1 MPSSG
6 SREGVHWA
14 AMKTI
19 EELEELNHQL
29 QVELRKARAA
39 QAQAEAAN
47 QNKSVFLANMSHEI
61 RTPLNVIMGFSNLIV
76 TAATEEEKRMYAE
89 VLENNCS
96 LLLQLINDILDLSKI
111 ESGTLTFA
119 EEEMELNILL
129 EELASAM
136 RTRIVAEE
144 VVLNCV
150 TLSAPC
156 FVVAEKKRLSQV
168 LINLL
173 TNAIKFTTKGS
184 IRLGYEIHGKMLY
197 FYVADTGCGFPESQ
211 KQKVFERF
219 VRLDS
224 AKPGTGLGLAICR
237 TIVEKMGGC
246 IGVESEEGNGSTFW
260 FTLPYKQAETVKKSL
275 PKDIQPI
282 AIEKDKLVILIAEDN
297 ESNYKLFESIL
308 KYDYHLLHAWDGQEA
323 VNMFKEHNPQIILMD
338 INMPVLDGYEATKEI
353 RKYSAKVPIIAITA
367 FAYAS
372 DEQRVMESGFD
383 GYMPK
388 PINARQLK
396 AQLTDIMQKRI
407 VLL

>member
-14 AMKTI
+14 AIKTI
-19 EELEELNHQL
+19 EKLEELNHQL

-144 VVLNCV
+144 VILNCV

-246 IGVESEEGNGSTFW
+246 IGVESEEGKGSCFW
-260 FTLPYKQAETVKKSL
+260 FTIPYIPL
-275 PKDIQPI
+275 C
-282 AIEKDKLVILIAEDN
+282 IEKN
-297 ESNYKLFESIL
+297 
-308 KYDYHLLHAWDGQEA
+308 
-323 VNMFKEHNPQIILMD
+323 D
-338 INMPVLDGYEATKEI
+338 I
-353 RKYSAKVPIIAITA
+353 
-367 FAYAS
+367 
-372 DEQRVMESGFD
+372 
-383 GYMPK
+383 
-388 PINARQLK
+388 
-396 AQLTDIMQKRI
+396 
-407 VLL
+407 

>member
-14 AMKTI
+14 AMKTM

-144 VVLNCV
+144 VILNCV

-246 IGVESEEGNGSTFW
+246 IGVESEEGKGSCFW
-260 FTLPYKQAETVKKSL
+260 FTIPYIPL
-275 PKDIQPI
+275 C
-282 AIEKDKLVILIAEDN
+282 IEKN
-297 ESNYKLFESIL
+297 
-308 KYDYHLLHAWDGQEA
+308 
-323 VNMFKEHNPQIILMD
+323 D
-338 INMPVLDGYEATKEI
+338 I
-353 RKYSAKVPIIAITA
+353 
-367 FAYAS
+367 
-372 DEQRVMESGFD
+372 
-383 GYMPK
+383 
-388 PINARQLK
+388 
-396 AQLTDIMQKRI
+396 
-407 VLL
+407 

>member
-1 MPSSG
+1 MPFSG

-144 VVLNCV
+144 VILNCV

-246 IGVESEEGNGSTFW
+246 IGVESEEGKGSCFW
-260 FTLPYKQAETVKKSL
+260 FTIPYIPL
-275 PKDIQPI
+275 C
-282 AIEKDKLVILIAEDN
+282 IEKN
-297 ESNYKLFESIL
+297 
-308 KYDYHLLHAWDGQEA
+308 
-323 VNMFKEHNPQIILMD
+323 D
-338 INMPVLDGYEATKEI
+338 I
-353 RKYSAKVPIIAITA
+353 
-367 FAYAS
+367 
-372 DEQRVMESGFD
+372 
-383 GYMPK
+383 
-388 PINARQLK
+388 
-396 AQLTDIMQKRI
+396 
-407 VLL
+407 

>member
-61 RTPLNVIMGFSNLIV
+61 RTPLNVIMGVSNLIV

-144 VVLNCV
+144 VILNCV

-246 IGVESEEGNGSTFW
+246 IGVESEEGKGSCFW
-260 FTLPYKQAETVKKSL
+260 FTIPYIPL
-275 PKDIQPI
+275 C
-282 AIEKDKLVILIAEDN
+282 IEKN
-297 ESNYKLFESIL
+297 
-308 KYDYHLLHAWDGQEA
+308 
-323 VNMFKEHNPQIILMD
+323 D
-338 INMPVLDGYEATKEI
+338 I
-353 RKYSAKVPIIAITA
+353 
-367 FAYAS
+367 
-372 DEQRVMESGFD
+372 
-383 GYMPK
+383 
-388 PINARQLK
+388 
-396 AQLTDIMQKRI
+396 
-407 VLL
+407 

>member
-173 TNAIKFTTKGS
+173 TNAIKFTTKDS

-246 IGVESEEGNGSTFW
+246 IGVESEEGKGSCFW
-260 FTLPYKQAETVKKSL
+260 FTIPYIPL
-275 PKDIQPI
+275 C
-282 AIEKDKLVILIAEDN
+282 IEKN
-297 ESNYKLFESIL
+297 
-308 KYDYHLLHAWDGQEA
+308 
-323 VNMFKEHNPQIILMD
+323 D
-338 INMPVLDGYEATKEI
+338 I
-353 RKYSAKVPIIAITA
+353 
-367 FAYAS
+367 
-372 DEQRVMESGFD
+372 
-383 GYMPK
+383 
-388 PINARQLK
+388 
-396 AQLTDIMQKRI
+396 
-407 VLL
+407 

>member
-144 VVLNCV
+144 VILNCV

-237 TIVEKMGGC
+237 IIVEKMGGC
-246 IGVESEEGNGSTFW
+246 IGVESEEGKGSCFW
-260 FTLPYKQAETVKKSL
+260 FTIPYIPL
-275 PKDIQPI
+275 C
-282 AIEKDKLVILIAEDN
+282 IEKN
-297 ESNYKLFESIL
+297 
-308 KYDYHLLHAWDGQEA
+308 
-323 VNMFKEHNPQIILMD
+323 D
-338 INMPVLDGYEATKEI
+338 I
-353 RKYSAKVPIIAITA
+353 
-367 FAYAS
+367 
-372 DEQRVMESGFD
+372 
-383 GYMPK
+383 
-388 PINARQLK
+388 
-396 AQLTDIMQKRI
+396 
-407 VLL
+407 

>member
-144 VVLNCV
+144 VILNCV

-156 FVVAEKKRLSQV
+156 FVVAGKKRLSQV

-246 IGVESEEGNGSTFW
+246 IGVESEEGKGSCFW
-260 FTLPYKQAETVKKSL
+260 FTIPYIPL
-275 PKDIQPI
+275 C
-282 AIEKDKLVILIAEDN
+282 IEKN
-297 ESNYKLFESIL
+297 
-308 KYDYHLLHAWDGQEA
+308 
-323 VNMFKEHNPQIILMD
+323 D
-338 INMPVLDGYEATKEI
+338 I
-353 RKYSAKVPIIAITA
+353 
-367 FAYAS
+367 
-372 DEQRVMESGFD
+372 
-383 GYMPK
+383 
-388 PINARQLK
+388 
-396 AQLTDIMQKRI
+396 
-407 VLL
+407 

>member
-61 RTPLNVIMGFSNLIV
+61 RPPLNVIMGFSNLIV

-156 FVVAEKKRLSQV
+156 FVVSEKKRLSQV

-219 VRLDS
+219 VSLDS
-224 AKPGTGLGLAICR
+224 SKPGTGLGLAICR

-246 IGVESEEGNGSTFW
+246 IGVESEEGKGSCFW
-260 FTLPYKQAETVKKSL
+260 FTIPYIPL
-275 PKDIQPI
+275 C
-282 AIEKDKLVILIAEDN
+282 IEKN
-297 ESNYKLFESIL
+297 
-308 KYDYHLLHAWDGQEA
+308 
-323 VNMFKEHNPQIILMD
+323 D
-338 INMPVLDGYEATKEI
+338 I
-353 RKYSAKVPIIAITA
+353 
-367 FAYAS
+367 
-372 DEQRVMESGFD
+372 
-383 GYMPK
+383 
-388 PINARQLK
+388 
-396 AQLTDIMQKRI
+396 
-407 VLL
+407 

>member
-111 ESGTLTFA
+111 ESGTLTFE

-144 VVLNCV
+144 VILNCV

-246 IGVESEEGNGSTFW
+246 IGVESEEGKGSCFW
-260 FTLPYKQAETVKKSL
+260 FTIPYIPL
-275 PKDIQPI
+275 C
-282 AIEKDKLVILIAEDN
+282 IEKN
-297 ESNYKLFESIL
+297 
-308 KYDYHLLHAWDGQEA
+308 
-323 VNMFKEHNPQIILMD
+323 D
-338 INMPVLDGYEATKEI
+338 I
-353 RKYSAKVPIIAITA
+353 
-367 FAYAS
+367 
-372 DEQRVMESGFD
+372 
-383 GYMPK
+383 
-388 PINARQLK
+388 
-396 AQLTDIMQKRI
+396 
-407 VLL
+407 

>member
-144 VVLNCV
+144 VILNCV

-246 IGVESEEGNGSTFW
+246 IGVESEEGKGSCFG
-260 FTLPYKQAETVKKSL
+260 FTIPYIPL
-275 PKDIQPI
+275 C
-282 AIEKDKLVILIAEDN
+282 IEKN
-297 ESNYKLFESIL
+297 
-308 KYDYHLLHAWDGQEA
+308 
-323 VNMFKEHNPQIILMD
+323 D
-338 INMPVLDGYEATKEI
+338 I
-353 RKYSAKVPIIAITA
+353 
-367 FAYAS
+367 
-372 DEQRVMESGFD
+372 
-383 GYMPK
+383 
-388 PINARQLK
+388 
-396 AQLTDIMQKRI
+396 
-407 VLL
+407 

>member
-144 VVLNCV
+144 VILNCV

-224 AKPGTGLGLAICR
+224 AKPGTGQGLAICR

-246 IGVESEEGNGSTFW
+246 IGVESEEGKGSCFW
-260 FTLPYKQAETVKKSL
+260 FTIPYIPL
-275 PKDIQPI
+275 C
-282 AIEKDKLVILIAEDN
+282 IEKN
-297 ESNYKLFESIL
+297 
-308 KYDYHLLHAWDGQEA
+308 
-323 VNMFKEHNPQIILMD
+323 D
-338 INMPVLDGYEATKEI
+338 I
-353 RKYSAKVPIIAITA
+353 
-367 FAYAS
+367 
-372 DEQRVMESGFD
+372 
-383 GYMPK
+383 
-388 PINARQLK
+388 
-396 AQLTDIMQKRI
+396 
-407 VLL
+407 

>member
-144 VVLNCV
+144 VILNCV

-156 FVVAEKKRLSQV
+156 FVVAEEKRLSQV

-246 IGVESEEGNGSTFW
+246 IGVESEEGKGSCFW
-260 FTLPYKQAETVKKSL
+260 FTIPYIPL
-275 PKDIQPI
+275 C
-282 AIEKDKLVILIAEDN
+282 IEKN
-297 ESNYKLFESIL
+297 
-308 KYDYHLLHAWDGQEA
+308 
-323 VNMFKEHNPQIILMD
+323 D
-338 INMPVLDGYEATKEI
+338 I
-353 RKYSAKVPIIAITA
+353 
-367 FAYAS
+367 
-372 DEQRVMESGFD
+372 
-383 GYMPK
+383 
-388 PINARQLK
+388 
-396 AQLTDIMQKRI
+396 
-407 VLL
+407 

>member
-246 IGVESEEGNGSTFW
+246 IGVESEEGKGSCFW
-260 FTLPYKQAETVKKSL
+260 FTIPYI
-275 PKDIQPI
+275 PFC
-282 AIEKDKLVILIAEDN
+282 IEKN
-297 ESNYKLFESIL
+297 
-308 KYDYHLLHAWDGQEA
+308 
-323 VNMFKEHNPQIILMD
+323 D
-338 INMPVLDGYEATKEI
+338 I
-353 RKYSAKVPIIAITA
+353 
-367 FAYAS
+367 
-372 DEQRVMESGFD
+372 
-383 GYMPK
+383 
-388 PINARQLK
+388 
-396 AQLTDIMQKRI
+396 
-407 VLL
+407 

>member
-144 VVLNCV
+144 VILNCV

-237 TIVEKMGGC
+237 TIVEKMGGGC
-246 IGVESEEGNGSTFW
+246 IGVESEEGKGSCFW
-260 FTLPYKQAETVKKSL
+260 FTIPYIPL
-275 PKDIQPI
+275 C
-282 AIEKDKLVILIAEDN
+282 IEKN
-297 ESNYKLFESIL
+297 
-308 KYDYHLLHAWDGQEA
+308 
-323 VNMFKEHNPQIILMD
+323 D
-338 INMPVLDGYEATKEI
+338 I
-353 RKYSAKVPIIAITA
+353 
-367 FAYAS
+367 
-372 DEQRVMESGFD
+372 
-383 GYMPK
+383 
-388 PINARQLK
+388 
-396 AQLTDIMQKRI
+396 
-407 VLL
+407 

>member
-119 EEEMELNILL
+119 EEEMVLNILL

-246 IGVESEEGNGSTFW
+246 IGVESEEGKGSCFW
-260 FTLPYKQAETVKKSL
+260 FTIPYIPL
-275 PKDIQPI
+275 C
-282 AIEKDKLVILIAEDN
+282 IEKN
-297 ESNYKLFESIL
+297 
-308 KYDYHLLHAWDGQEA
+308 
-323 VNMFKEHNPQIILMD
+323 D
-338 INMPVLDGYEATKEI
+338 I
-353 RKYSAKVPIIAITA
+353 
-367 FAYAS
+367 
-372 DEQRVMESGFD
+372 
-383 GYMPK
+383 
-388 PINARQLK
+388 
-396 AQLTDIMQKRI
+396 
-407 VLL
+407 

>member
-61 RTPLNVIMGFSNLIV
+61 RTSLNVIMGFSNLIV

-144 VVLNCV
+144 VILNCV

-246 IGVESEEGNGSTFW
+246 IGVESEEGKGSCFW
-260 FTLPYKQAETVKKSL
+260 FTIPYIPL
-275 PKDIQPI
+275 C
-282 AIEKDKLVILIAEDN
+282 IEKN
-297 ESNYKLFESIL
+297 
-308 KYDYHLLHAWDGQEA
+308 
-323 VNMFKEHNPQIILMD
+323 D
-338 INMPVLDGYEATKEI
+338 I
-353 RKYSAKVPIIAITA
+353 
-367 FAYAS
+367 
-372 DEQRVMESGFD
+372 
-383 GYMPK
+383 
-388 PINARQLK
+388 
-396 AQLTDIMQKRI
+396 
-407 VLL
+407 

>member
-197 FYVADTGCGFPESQ
+197 FYVADTGCGFPKSQ

-246 IGVESEEGNGSTFW
+246 IGVESEEGKGSCFW
-260 FTLPYKQAETVKKSL
+260 FTIPYIPS
-275 PKDIQPI
+275 
-282 AIEKDKLVILIAEDN
+282 
-297 ESNYKLFESIL
+297 
-308 KYDYHLLHAWDGQEA
+308 
-323 VNMFKEHNPQIILMD
+323 NPQLSSSASFLRL
-338 INMPVLDGYEATKEI
+338 NVL
-353 RKYSAKVPIIAITA
+353 S
-367 FAYAS
+367 S
-372 DEQRVMESGFD
+372 L
-383 GYMPK
+383 
-388 PINARQLK
+388 N
-396 AQLTDIMQKRI
+396 
-407 VLL
+407 

>member
-96 LLLQLINDILDLSKI
+96 LLLQLINDILDLPKI

-144 VVLNCV
+144 VILNCV

-246 IGVESEEGNGSTFW
+246 IGVESEEGKGSCFW
-260 FTLPYKQAETVKKSL
+260 FTIPYIPL
-275 PKDIQPI
+275 C
-282 AIEKDKLVILIAEDN
+282 IEKN
-297 ESNYKLFESIL
+297 
-308 KYDYHLLHAWDGQEA
+308 
-323 VNMFKEHNPQIILMD
+323 D
-338 INMPVLDGYEATKEI
+338 I
-353 RKYSAKVPIIAITA
+353 
-367 FAYAS
+367 
-372 DEQRVMESGFD
+372 
-383 GYMPK
+383 
-388 PINARQLK
+388 
-396 AQLTDIMQKRI
+396 
-407 VLL
+407 

>member
-144 VVLNCV
+144 VILNCV

-282 AIEKDKLVILIAEDN
+282 AIETV
-297 ESNYKLFESIL
+297 SYT
-308 KYDYHLLHAWDGQEA
+308 HLTLPT
-323 VNMFKEHNPQIILMD
+323 N
-338 INMPVLDGYEATKEI
+338 
-353 RKYSAKVPIIAITA
+353 
-367 FAYAS
+367 
-372 DEQRVMESGFD
+372 
-383 GYMPK
+383 
-388 PINARQLK
+388 
-396 AQLTDIMQKRI
+396 
-407 VLL
+407 

>member
-6 SREGVHWA
+6 SREGVHWT

-246 IGVESEEGNGSTFW
+246 IGVESEEGKGSCFW
-260 FTLPYKQAETVKKSL
+260 FTIPYIPL
-275 PKDIQPI
+275 C
-282 AIEKDKLVILIAEDN
+282 IEKN
-297 ESNYKLFESIL
+297 
-308 KYDYHLLHAWDGQEA
+308 
-323 VNMFKEHNPQIILMD
+323 D
-338 INMPVLDGYEATKEI
+338 I
-353 RKYSAKVPIIAITA
+353 
-367 FAYAS
+367 
-372 DEQRVMESGFD
+372 
-383 GYMPK
+383 
-388 PINARQLK
+388 
-396 AQLTDIMQKRI
+396 
-407 VLL
+407 

>member
-197 FYVADTGCGFPESQ
+197 FYVADTGCGFPKSQ

-246 IGVESEEGNGSTFW
+246 IGVESEEGKGSCFW
-260 FTLPYKQAETVKKSL
+260 FTIPYIPL
-275 PKDIQPI
+275 C
-282 AIEKDKLVILIAEDN
+282 IEKMIFSA
-297 ESNYKLFESIL
+297 SIV
-308 KYDYHLLHAWDGQEA
+308 A
-323 VNMFKEHNPQIILMD
+323 
-338 INMPVLDGYEATKEI
+338 
-353 RKYSAKVPIIAITA
+353 
-367 FAYAS
+367 
-372 DEQRVMESGFD
+372 
-383 GYMPK
+383 
-388 PINARQLK
+388 
-396 AQLTDIMQKRI
+396 
-407 VLL
+407 

>member
-61 RTPLNVIMGFSNLIV
+61 QTPLNVIMGFSNLIV

-246 IGVESEEGNGSTFW
+246 IGVESEEGKGSCFW
-260 FTLPYKQAETVKKSL
+260 FTIPYIPL
-275 PKDIQPI
+275 C
-282 AIEKDKLVILIAEDN
+282 IEKN
-297 ESNYKLFESIL
+297 
-308 KYDYHLLHAWDGQEA
+308 
-323 VNMFKEHNPQIILMD
+323 D
-338 INMPVLDGYEATKEI
+338 I
-353 RKYSAKVPIIAITA
+353 
-367 FAYAS
+367 
-372 DEQRVMESGFD
+372 
-383 GYMPK
+383 
-388 PINARQLK
+388 
-396 AQLTDIMQKRI
+396 
-407 VLL
+407 

>member
-1 MPSSG
+1 MLLFSFGCIEILFNFIGFNPTLFYIFMPSSG

-246 IGVESEEGNGSTFW
+246 IGVESEEGKGSCFW
-260 FTLPYKQAETVKKSL
+260 FTIPYIPL
-275 PKDIQPI
+275 C
-282 AIEKDKLVILIAEDN
+282 IEKN
-297 ESNYKLFESIL
+297 
-308 KYDYHLLHAWDGQEA
+308 
-323 VNMFKEHNPQIILMD
+323 D
-338 INMPVLDGYEATKEI
+338 I
-353 RKYSAKVPIIAITA
+353 
-367 FAYAS
+367 
-372 DEQRVMESGFD
+372 
-383 GYMPK
+383 
-388 PINARQLK
+388 
-396 AQLTDIMQKRI
+396 
-407 VLL
+407 

>member
-76 TAATEEEKRMYAE
+76 TAATEEEKRMHAE

-144 VVLNCV
+144 VILNCV

-246 IGVESEEGNGSTFW
+246 IGVESEEGKGSCFW
-260 FTLPYKQAETVKKSL
+260 FTIPYIPL
-275 PKDIQPI
+275 C
-282 AIEKDKLVILIAEDN
+282 IEKN
-297 ESNYKLFESIL
+297 
-308 KYDYHLLHAWDGQEA
+308 
-323 VNMFKEHNPQIILMD
+323 D
-338 INMPVLDGYEATKEI
+338 I
-353 RKYSAKVPIIAITA
+353 
-367 FAYAS
+367 
-372 DEQRVMESGFD
+372 
-383 GYMPK
+383 
-388 PINARQLK
+388 
-396 AQLTDIMQKRI
+396 
-407 VLL
+407 

>member
-6 SREGVHWA
+6 IREGVHWA

-144 VVLNCV
+144 VILNCV

-246 IGVESEEGNGSTFW
+246 IGVESEEGKGSCFW
-260 FTLPYKQAETVKKSL
+260 FTIPYIPL
-275 PKDIQPI
+275 C
-282 AIEKDKLVILIAEDN
+282 IEKN
-297 ESNYKLFESIL
+297 
-308 KYDYHLLHAWDGQEA
+308 
-323 VNMFKEHNPQIILMD
+323 D
-338 INMPVLDGYEATKEI
+338 I
-353 RKYSAKVPIIAITA
+353 
-367 FAYAS
+367 
-372 DEQRVMESGFD
+372 
-383 GYMPK
+383 
-388 PINARQLK
+388 
-396 AQLTDIMQKRI
+396 
-407 VLL
+407 

>member
-1 MPSSG
+1 MLMFLFYLCWSKRYSSCTYRRGLSALFVLGGGHCEGLEHGTDEGKIPTLFYIFMPSSG

-29 QVELRKARAA
+29 QVELRKANAA

-156 FVVAEKKRLSQV
+156 FVVAEKKRLSQE

-246 IGVESEEGNGSTFW
+246 IGVESEEGKGSCFW
-260 FTLPYKQAETVKKSL
+260 FTIPYIPL
-275 PKDIQPI
+275 C
-282 AIEKDKLVILIAEDN
+282 IEKN
-297 ESNYKLFESIL
+297 
-308 KYDYHLLHAWDGQEA
+308 
-323 VNMFKEHNPQIILMD
+323 D
-338 INMPVLDGYEATKEI
+338 I
-353 RKYSAKVPIIAITA
+353 
-367 FAYAS
+367 
-372 DEQRVMESGFD
+372 
-383 GYMPK
+383 
-388 PINARQLK
+388 
-396 AQLTDIMQKRI
+396 
-407 VLL
+407 

>member
-96 LLLQLINDILDLSKI
+96 LLLQFINDILDLSKI

-144 VVLNCV
+144 VILNCV

-246 IGVESEEGNGSTFW
+246 IGVESEEGKGSCFW
-260 FTLPYKQAETVKKSL
+260 FTIPYIPL
-275 PKDIQPI
+275 C
-282 AIEKDKLVILIAEDN
+282 IEKN
-297 ESNYKLFESIL
+297 
-308 KYDYHLLHAWDGQEA
+308 
-323 VNMFKEHNPQIILMD
+323 D
-338 INMPVLDGYEATKEI
+338 I
-353 RKYSAKVPIIAITA
+353 
-367 FAYAS
+367 
-372 DEQRVMESGFD
+372 
-383 GYMPK
+383 
-388 PINARQLK
+388 
-396 AQLTDIMQKRI
+396 
-407 VLL
+407 

>member
-6 SREGVHWA
+6 SREGVHWT

-111 ESGTLTFA
+111 ESGTLIFA

-246 IGVESEEGNGSTFW
+246 IGVESEEGKGSCFW
-260 FTLPYKQAETVKKSL
+260 FTIPYIPL
-275 PKDIQPI
+275 C
-282 AIEKDKLVILIAEDN
+282 IEKN
-297 ESNYKLFESIL
+297 
-308 KYDYHLLHAWDGQEA
+308 
-323 VNMFKEHNPQIILMD
+323 D
-338 INMPVLDGYEATKEI
+338 I
-353 RKYSAKVPIIAITA
+353 
-367 FAYAS
+367 
-372 DEQRVMESGFD
+372 
-383 GYMPK
+383 
-388 PINARQLK
+388 
-396 AQLTDIMQKRI
+396 
-407 VLL
+407 

>member
-211 KQKVFERF
+211 KQKVSERF

-246 IGVESEEGNGSTFW
+246 IGVESEEGKGSCFW
-260 FTLPYKQAETVKKSL
+260 FTIPYIPL
-275 PKDIQPI
+275 C
-282 AIEKDKLVILIAEDN
+282 IEKN
-297 ESNYKLFESIL
+297 
-308 KYDYHLLHAWDGQEA
+308 
-323 VNMFKEHNPQIILMD
+323 D
-338 INMPVLDGYEATKEI
+338 I
-353 RKYSAKVPIIAITA
+353 
-367 FAYAS
+367 
-372 DEQRVMESGFD
+372 
-383 GYMPK
+383 
-388 PINARQLK
+388 
-396 AQLTDIMQKRI
+396 
-407 VLL
+407 

>member
-47 QNKSVFLANMSHEI
+47 QNKSVFLADMSHEI

-144 VVLNCV
+144 VILNCV

-246 IGVESEEGNGSTFW
+246 IGVESEEGKGSCFW
-260 FTLPYKQAETVKKSL
+260 FTIPYIPL
-275 PKDIQPI
+275 C
-282 AIEKDKLVILIAEDN
+282 IEKN
-297 ESNYKLFESIL
+297 
-308 KYDYHLLHAWDGQEA
+308 
-323 VNMFKEHNPQIILMD
+323 D
-338 INMPVLDGYEATKEI
+338 I
-353 RKYSAKVPIIAITA
+353 
-367 FAYAS
+367 
-372 DEQRVMESGFD
+372 
-383 GYMPK
+383 
-388 PINARQLK
+388 
-396 AQLTDIMQKRI
+396 
-407 VLL
+407 

>member
-61 RTPLNVIMGFSNLIV
+61 RPPLNVIMGFSNLIV

-246 IGVESEEGNGSTFW
+246 IGVESEEGKGSCFW
-260 FTLPYKQAETVKKSL
+260 FTIPYIPL
-275 PKDIQPI
+275 C
-282 AIEKDKLVILIAEDN
+282 IEKN
-297 ESNYKLFESIL
+297 
-308 KYDYHLLHAWDGQEA
+308 
-323 VNMFKEHNPQIILMD
+323 D
-338 INMPVLDGYEATKEI
+338 I
-353 RKYSAKVPIIAITA
+353 
-367 FAYAS
+367 
-372 DEQRVMESGFD
+372 
-383 GYMPK
+383 
-388 PINARQLK
+388 
-396 AQLTDIMQKRI
+396 
-407 VLL
+407 

>member
-47 QNKSVFLANMSHEI
+47 QNKSVFLANMSHEL

-144 VVLNCV
+144 VILNCV

-246 IGVESEEGNGSTFW
+246 IGVESEEGKGSCFW
-260 FTLPYKQAETVKKSL
+260 FTIPYIPL
-275 PKDIQPI
+275 C
-282 AIEKDKLVILIAEDN
+282 IEKN
-297 ESNYKLFESIL
+297 
-308 KYDYHLLHAWDGQEA
+308 
-323 VNMFKEHNPQIILMD
+323 D
-338 INMPVLDGYEATKEI
+338 I
-353 RKYSAKVPIIAITA
+353 
-367 FAYAS
+367 
-372 DEQRVMESGFD
+372 
-383 GYMPK
+383 
-388 PINARQLK
+388 
-396 AQLTDIMQKRI
+396 
-407 VLL
+407 

>member
-144 VVLNCV
+144 VILNCV

-246 IGVESEEGNGSTFW
+246 IGVESEEGNGSCFW
-260 FTLPYKQAETVKKSL
+260 FTIPYIPL
-275 PKDIQPI
+275 C
-282 AIEKDKLVILIAEDN
+282 IEKN
-297 ESNYKLFESIL
+297 
-308 KYDYHLLHAWDGQEA
+308 
-323 VNMFKEHNPQIILMD
+323 D
-338 INMPVLDGYEATKEI
+338 I
-353 RKYSAKVPIIAITA
+353 
-367 FAYAS
+367 
-372 DEQRVMESGFD
+372 
-383 GYMPK
+383 
-388 PINARQLK
+388 
-396 AQLTDIMQKRI
+396 
-407 VLL
+407 

>member
-1 MPSSG
+1 MHKGKLTNINPPRITTEP
-6 SREGVHWA
+6 REGVHWA

-246 IGVESEEGNGSTFW
+246 IGVESEEGKGSCFW
-260 FTLPYKQAETVKKSL
+260 FTIPYIPL
-275 PKDIQPI
+275 C
-282 AIEKDKLVILIAEDN
+282 IEKN
-297 ESNYKLFESIL
+297 
-308 KYDYHLLHAWDGQEA
+308 
-323 VNMFKEHNPQIILMD
+323 D
-338 INMPVLDGYEATKEI
+338 I
-353 RKYSAKVPIIAITA
+353 
-367 FAYAS
+367 
-372 DEQRVMESGFD
+372 
-383 GYMPK
+383 
-388 PINARQLK
+388 
-396 AQLTDIMQKRI
+396 
-407 VLL
+407 

>member
-144 VVLNCV
+144 VILNCV

-184 IRLGYEIHGKMLY
+184 IRLGYGIHGKMLY
-197 FYVADTGCGFPESQ
+197 FYVADTGCCFPESQ

-246 IGVESEEGNGSTFW
+246 IGVESEEGKGSCFW
-260 FTLPYKQAETVKKSL
+260 FTIPYIPL
-275 PKDIQPI
+275 C
-282 AIEKDKLVILIAEDN
+282 IEKN
-297 ESNYKLFESIL
+297 
-308 KYDYHLLHAWDGQEA
+308 
-323 VNMFKEHNPQIILMD
+323 D
-338 INMPVLDGYEATKEI
+338 I
-353 RKYSAKVPIIAITA
+353 
-367 FAYAS
+367 
-372 DEQRVMESGFD
+372 
-383 GYMPK
+383 
-388 PINARQLK
+388 
-396 AQLTDIMQKRI
+396 
-407 VLL
+407 